1 MTPTDSTSPSARMVM
16 VFGTGSIPEGLL
28 VKGLLESEGIPV
40 QMKGEAEGPYRM
52 GPVSIW
58 VPEAFEVQA
67 RLVLEEAT
75 SSPRDGESA
84 SASST
89 EEPSGPSSG
98 RTSDAPSPED
108 RG

>member
-1 MTPTDSTSPSARMVM
+1 MTPPEPASPSSRLVM

-40 QMKGEAEGPYRM
+40 QLKGEAEGPYRM

-67 RLVLEEAT
+67 RLILEET
-75 SSPRDGESA
+75 TT
-84 SASST
+84 ASST
-89 EEPSGPSSG
+89 EEPSEPSSG

>member
-1 MTPTDSTSPSARMVM
+1 MSHPEQPPASTRLVM

-40 QMKGEAEGPYRM
+40 QLKGEAEGPYRM
-52 GPVSIW
+52 GPVSVW
-58 VPEAFEVQA
+58 VPEEFEVQA
-67 RLVLEEAT
+67 RLILE
-75 SSPRDGESA
+75 ESA
-84 SASST
+84 SPEDAGSATASST
-89 EEPSGPSSG
+89 EEPSGPSSD

>member
-1 MTPTDSTSPSARMVM
+1 MTLPDPSPPSSRLVM

-52 GPVSIW
+52 GPVSLW

-67 RLVLEEAT
+67 RMILEEV
-75 SSPRDGESA
+75 SSPSVETADDSVETA
-84 SASST
+84 
-89 EEPSGPSSG
+89 
-98 RTSDAPSPED
+98 DD
-108 RG
+108 